1 MKENKVQQISHKLI
15 NIVVFVAIVEYAYLF
30 SISINNGNKL
40 FTSVIFKI
48 CILSLFVSNYY
59 IRGRGIHAVR

>member
-30 SISINNGNKL
+30 LPFYEYRK
-40 FTSVIFKI
+40 
-48 CILSLFVSNYY
+48 
-59 IRGRGIHAVR
+59 